1 MIHAPYRPISDPDRN
16 LQARIEAD
24 QAARIRAH
32 RRHQR
37 NAELAAFWY
46 EATGAVLV
54 TVVVM
59 EGVRRAI
66 NAGLFAWL
74 RF

>member
-1 MIHAPYRPISDPDRN
+1 MIHAPYRPMSDPERN
-16 LQARIEAD
+16 WQARLEAEH
-24 QAARIRAH
+24 AARIRAH

-46 EATGAVLV
+46 EIGGAILV

-66 NAGLFAWL
+66 NAELFSWL